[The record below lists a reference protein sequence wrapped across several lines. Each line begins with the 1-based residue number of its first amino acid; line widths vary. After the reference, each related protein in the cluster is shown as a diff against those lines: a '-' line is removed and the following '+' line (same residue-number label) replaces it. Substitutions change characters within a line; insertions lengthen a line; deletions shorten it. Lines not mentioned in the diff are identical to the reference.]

1 MAKSFNR
8 TRPLTKVQ
16 KEVMARFERGYRLI
30 TLPTRGANG
39 WATFWVKEYNEG
51 WCVEEKALYPQLRRL
66 YWYGEIDDNNP
77 EQVLPSDTQI
87 VGGTWILE
95 AAGVIGY

>member
-16 KEVMARFERGYRLI
+16 KEVMAR
-30 TLPTRGANG
+30 
-39 WATFWVKEYNEG
+39 
-51 WCVEEKALYPQLRRL
+51 VEEKALYPQLRRL

-77 EQVLPSDTQI
+77 EQVLPSDTPI